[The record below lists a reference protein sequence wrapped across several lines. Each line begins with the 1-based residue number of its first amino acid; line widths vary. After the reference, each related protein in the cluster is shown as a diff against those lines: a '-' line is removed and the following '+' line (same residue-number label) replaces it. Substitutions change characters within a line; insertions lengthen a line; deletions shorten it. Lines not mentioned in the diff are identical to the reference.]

1 MQGCLSYSQAVACTS
16 LPGQKVTAEQCKT
29 ATAAF
34 CPLVKRQQQKSSMS
48 LLFLCSQRASWGG
61 SGLCFQTSR
70 FLFQSDNS
78 LKYLWCHRSTGS
90 CSWRRGTSFVLQCPL
105 MNSSV
110 QTVRQKL
117 MPNLLIFSGL
127 DLDCRWDPGCKKHLT
142 PMLHVLQFASRHFP
156 WCSRVSECLNATPC
170 STHK

>member
-1 MQGCLSYSQAVACTS
+1 MCPPPPLPLKNSLRKRTAIKPGMQGCLSYSQAVACTS
-16 LPGQKVTAEQCKT
+16 LPGQKVTAEQCRT

-34 CPLVKRQQQKSSMS
+34 RPLVKRQNRNTVWV

-61 SGLCFQTSR
+61 SSLCVQTSR

-110 QTVRQKL
+110 QTVSKDRSWCPAYL
-117 MPNLLIFSGL
+117 YFL
-127 DLDCRWDPGCKKHLT
+127 D
-142 PMLHVLQFASRHFP
+142 
-156 WCSRVSECLNATPC
+156 
-170 STHK
+170 